1 MAETVANKFGTT
13 TDIQLAKSKNQL
25 GVLVADYI
33 RAISGTAASDTEVQR
48 LIGNMPQM
56 KNIDSFNMGLI
67 DNLQNIADRRI
78 QSKLNT
84 YLGAK
89 KDQAPNLFPE
99 FY

>member
-89 KDQAPNLFPE
+89 KDQASNLFPE